1 MKKIIFHTFWILMLA
16 SCGKN
21 NELLIRNSNENIIN
35 QSLRLNPIGTSWETV
50 IDYCASSKMKCD
62 IYASKGFVHH
72 PNGYSSKKSSVIGA
86 AHIRHS
92 MGSYKNTIFTNLS
105 KTIFWAF
112 DNEKKLIGIWVT
124 QDIDA
129 P

>member
-1 MKKIIFHTFWILMLA
+1 MKKLIFYISVMSMLT
-16 SCGKN
+16 SCGN
-21 NELLIRNSNENIIN
+21 NNALLIKSSNQNIIN
-35 QSLRLNPIGTSWETV
+35 ESLKLNPIGSSWETV
-50 IDYCASSKMKCD
+50 INYCASSKIKCD
-62 IYASKGFVHH
+62 AYASKGYVHH
-72 PNGYSSKKSSVIGA
+72 PNGYSSKRSSVIGE

-105 KTIFWAF
+105 KTLFWVF
-112 DNEKKLIGIWVT
+112 DDDKKLIGIWVQ